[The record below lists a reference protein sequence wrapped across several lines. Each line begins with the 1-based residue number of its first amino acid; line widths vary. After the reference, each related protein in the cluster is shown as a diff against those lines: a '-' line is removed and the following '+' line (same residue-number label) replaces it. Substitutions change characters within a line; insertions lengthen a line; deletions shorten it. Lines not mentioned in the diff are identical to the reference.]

1 MKLVQALDHKATIE
15 EQAIIW
21 CTRLA
26 SGHLAPAEQAEFDKW
41 LLADNAHGEIFDR
54 AQITWR
60 GLSAIAD
67 SPEIIA
73 QRADALDALRLA
85 NRRRWT
91 HKIRVNWQRA
101 AALAASVVM
110 VVLSVFLWSN
120 FLMSPHAE
128 PEVFATNPGEQQ
140 IITLTDG
147 SRLTLDAETKVTVLY
162 EDDQRVLTLQEGR
175 AKFDVEK
182 DPKRPFSVTAGGR
195 TTVATGTS
203 FSVEL
208 LRRDLQVVLFEGQ
221 VKVSKTGSPSS
232 SPSFTLAPGEKLVT
246 NISPSAVPRIEQADI
261 PGAHAWESGQL
272 VFIDEP
278 LVSALEQV
286 NRYSR
291 TKIEIGDARASEVKV
306 SGVFNAGDSRAFL
319 DAITEAYALKMTSD
333 SGRVIIETKNT
344 SSLK

>member
-26 SGHLAPAEQAEFDKW
+26 SGHLASAEQAEFDEW
-41 LLADNAHGEIFDR
+41 LSADSAHGEIFDR
-54 AQITWR
+54 AQIVWR

-67 SPEIIA
+67 SPEIIV
-73 QRADALDALRLA
+73 QRANALDALRLA

-91 HKIRVNWQRA
+91 HKIRVNWQWA

-110 VVLSVFLWSN
+110 VLSVFLWSN
-120 FLMSPHAE
+120 FPMSPHAE
-128 PEVFATNPGEQQ
+128 PEVFATNAGEQQ

-147 SRLTLDAETKVTVLY
+147 SRLMLDAETKVTVLY

-221 VKVSKTGSPSS
+221 VKVSKAGSPSS
-232 SPSFTLAPGEKLVT
+232 SQSFTLAPGEKLVT
-246 NISPSAVPRIEQADI
+246 DISPSALPRIEQADI

-333 SGRVIIETKNT
+333 SGRVTIVSKNT
-344 SSLK
+344 LSLK

>member
-1 MKLVQALDHKATIE
+1 MKLVQAPDHKATIE
-15 EQAIIW
+15 EQASIW

-26 SGHLAPAEQAEFDKW
+26 SGHLAPAEQAEFDEW
-41 LLADNAHGEIFDR
+41 ISADNAHGEIFDR
-54 AQITWR
+54 AQIAWR

-67 SPEIIA
+67 RPEIIA
-73 QRADALDALRLA
+73 QRADALEALRRA

-91 HKIRVNWQRA
+91 HKIQVNWHRA
-101 AALAASVVM
+101 AALAASVVVM
-110 VVLSVFLWSN
+110 VLTIFLWPS
-120 FLMSPHAE
+120 FPMRPAAE
-128 PEVFATNPGEQQ
+128 PELFATHVGEQQ

-147 SRLTLDAETKVTVLY
+147 SRLTLDAATKVTVLY
-162 EDDQRVLTLQEGR
+162 DDDQRVLTLEEGR

-182 DPKRPFSVTAGGR
+182 DVKRPFSVTAGGR

-208 LRRDLQVVLFEGQ
+208 LSRDLQVVLFDGQ
-221 VKVSKTGSPSS
+221 VKVSKAGSP
-232 SPSFTLAPGEKLVT
+232 PSRQSYTLAPGEKLVT

-261 PGAHAWESGQL
+261 PGAQAWETGQL

-278 LVSALEQV
+278 LASALEQV

-319 DAITEAYALKMTSD
+319 DAITEAYALKITSD
-333 SGRVIIETKNT
+333 SGRVMIRKKI
-344 SSLK
+344 L